1 MQNPDFL
8 ILKWAKNLVS
18 AYRFVEKVIEPYIER
33 VKDEHDIPLRPLRLL
48 FHNITLLFF
57 GGFFWPS
64 VTKFCTRHISQ
75 VGRDVALG
83 TIARFVGMLH

>member
-18 AYRFVEKVIEPYIER
+18 AYRFVEKVIEPYIDG

-57 GGFFWPS
+57 GGFFGLL
-64 VTKFCTRHISQ
+64 SQ
-75 VGRDVALG
+75 NFALG
-83 TIARFVGMLH
+83 TLARLVGMLH